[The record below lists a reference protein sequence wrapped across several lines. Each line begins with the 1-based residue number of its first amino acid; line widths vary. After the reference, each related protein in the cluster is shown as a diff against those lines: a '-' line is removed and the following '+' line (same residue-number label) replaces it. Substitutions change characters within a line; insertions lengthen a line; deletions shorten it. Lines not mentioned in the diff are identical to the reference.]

1 MKEGGFGGRKDR
13 PNGGKRPRASTDF
26 PAEVHGNRGKIM
38 KYQVEVTFQR
48 KIDIFVDSDS
58 GEAEPV
64 TLVSGNV

>member
-1 MKEGGFGGRKDR
+1 
-13 PNGGKRPRASTDF
+13 
-26 PAEVHGNRGKIM
+26 M
-38 KYQVEVTFQR
+38 KYQEEVTFQR